1 METITMLIGKIG
13 RYLSLLR
20 IADLVDVAIIAFL
33 VYQLLNLVKSTRSA
47 NILKGVGI
55 FLVALWLSGVDKEDI
70 LEELAVYR
78 GVEGSAAG
86 DAFTQRA
93 AAAG

>member
-55 FLVALWLSGVDKEDI
+55 FLVRYCRAMHI
-70 LEELAVYR
+70 LI
-78 GVEGSAAG
+78 
-86 DAFTQRA
+86 DATYYIKNIGRLQQKNIVPNVNF
-93 AAAG
+93 